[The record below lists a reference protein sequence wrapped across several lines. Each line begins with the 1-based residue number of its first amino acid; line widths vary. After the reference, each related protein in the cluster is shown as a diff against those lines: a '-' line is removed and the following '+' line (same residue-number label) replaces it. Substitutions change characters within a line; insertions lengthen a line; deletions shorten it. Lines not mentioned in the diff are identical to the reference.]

1 MKKKEFE
8 ERAKKLAQEIYN
20 KERTPINLNIED
32 VMYDYE
38 CRVTTLE
45 KAKERKF
52 KSVPQISPSIKNE
65 YDEKK
70 KRRLM
75 RELMEKKVPNQIRE
89 KTNITI
95 RDI

>member
-1 MKKKEFE
+1 
-8 ERAKKLAQEIYN
+8 
-20 KERTPINLNIED
+20 
-32 VMYDYE
+32 MYDYE

-45 KAKERKF
+45 KAKVKERKF

-70 KRRLM
+70 KRRKM
-75 RELMEKKVPNQIRE
+75 RELMERNMPNYIRE

-95 RDI
+95 RDM

>member
-1 MKKKEFE
+1 
-8 ERAKKLAQEIYN
+8 
-20 KERTPINLNIED
+20 
-32 VMYDYE
+32 MYDYE

-45 KAKERKF
+45 KAKVKERKF

-70 KRRLM
+70 KRRKM
-75 RELMEKKVPNQIRE
+75 RELMERNVPNYIRE

-95 RDI
+95 RDM